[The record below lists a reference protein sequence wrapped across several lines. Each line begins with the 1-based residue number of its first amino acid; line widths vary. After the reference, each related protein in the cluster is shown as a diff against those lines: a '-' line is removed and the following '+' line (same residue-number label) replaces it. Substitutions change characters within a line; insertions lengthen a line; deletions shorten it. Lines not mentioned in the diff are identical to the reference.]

1 MLCFQVRS
9 PLGPFASFL
18 SVPRARYGAWLLCR
32 VALYVALAG
41 LCAQRATGE
50 DLSKVIDPLVQA
62 YSGNVA
68 VAVKHLGTGESYYH
82 HADVPMPT
90 ASLIKFP
97 IMVSAYGLIDRGRLS
112 LDQRLTLTDKDKV
125 PGSGIL
131 SDHFSQGTT
140 LSLRD
145 AIHLMIAFSDN
156 TATNLVIDQVGLET
170 VRRDMKELECP
181 ETLLNSKV
189 FRRDTTVDPD
199 RSQKYGLGSTT
210 AREMVRLLER
220 LQQGT
225 LVSKSASQEMLRHLE
240 SCLDRTK
247 LGRRLPDRVKF
258 AHKTGEVSASRTDAG
273 IIEAPSGP
281 IAICVL
287 TDQNEDP
294 SEGDDN
300 PANVLCAEI
309 GQAVYRYFQ
318 PDDEAP
324 ATDGTL
330 ALGAFGPLVES
341 LQRTLNARLQPSPGL
356 SVDGDFGPMTQT
368 AVLRFQREQGL
379 PESGEV
385 QPEMWKALGNL
396 VTEDEPVADPSVV
409 NAEVHSRTSPDPVMG
424 APFVTAKAWAIA
436 DGQTGRLLAGMHED
450 EPRAIASTTKIM
462 TALLVARWAEAHP
475 EALAETVT
483 FSQRADATEG
493 STSGVREGES
503 ISVGELLYGLLLPSG
518 NDASVALAEHFGQR
532 LAPPTS
538 QTASRLEQFVEAM
551 NAAAA
556 ELGMTHTHFAN
567 PHGLPNDEHLS
578 TARDLA
584 TLTFR
589 AMANPIIRNC
599 VGTHHRGCTVTGPG
613 GYTRNIRW
621 TNTNR
626 LLDFEG
632 FDGVKTGT
640 TDAAGACLVGS
651 GVRNGTSRIVVV
663 LGSTSSDARYTD
675 IRNLFRYAWM
685 LDGRENPSTI
695 QP

>member
-1 MLCFQVRS
+1 MFGFRIRSALGSFISLASAWRTRKGPRDHVRLALC
-9 PLGPFASFL
+9 
-18 SVPRARYGAWLLCR
+18 LLLTGTC
-32 VALYVALAG
+32 AQYVA
-41 LCAQRATGE
+41 GE
-50 DLSKVIDPLVQA
+50 ELRTVLDPLVQA
-62 YSGNVA
+62 HAGKVA
-68 VAVKHLGTGESYYH
+68 VAVKHLGTGDSYYYQ
-82 HADVPMPT
+82 ADVPMPT

-140 LSLRD
+140 ISLRD

-170 VRRDMKELECP
+170 VRSDMKELECP

-189 FRRDTTVDPD
+189 FRRDTTIDPE

-225 LVSKSASQEMLRHLE
+225 LVSKSASSEMVHHLE

-247 LGRRLPDRVKF
+247 VGRRLPSRVTF

-287 TDQNEDP
+287 TDQNKDQSGEN
-294 SEGDDN
+294 DN
-300 PANVLCAEI
+300 AANVLCAEI

-324 ATDGTL
+324 AADGIL
-330 ALGAFGPLVES
+330 ALGAVGPLVES

-368 AVLRFQREQGL
+368 AVLRFQREQRL

-385 QPEMWKALGNL
+385 RPEMWKALGNL
-396 VTEDEPVADPSVV
+396 ITEDEPVADPSIV
-409 NAEVHSRTSPDPVMG
+409 NAEGHSRTSPDPLKG
-424 APFVTAKAWAIA
+424 SPLVTAKAWAIA
-436 DGQTGRLLAGMHED
+436 DGQTGRLLIGIHED

-475 EALAETVT
+475 EVLEESVT
-483 FSQRADATEG
+483 FSQRADGTEG

-503 ISVGELLYGLLLPSG
+503 IPVGELLYGLLLPSG
-518 NDASVALAEHFGQR
+518 NDASVALAEHLGQR
-532 LAPPTS
+532 LAPPAS
-538 QTASRLEQFVEAM
+538 QARSRLEQFVDAM

-556 ELGMTHTHFAN
+556 ELGMTHTHFTN
-567 PHGLPNDEHLS
+567 PHGLPSDAHQS
-578 TARDLA
+578 TARDL
-584 TLTFR
+584 TILTHQ
-589 AMANPIIRNC
+589 AMSNPIFRKC
-599 VGTHHRGCTVTGPG
+599 VGTHHHGCTVTGPG

-626 LLDFEG
+626 LLDIEG

-651 GVRNGTSRIVVV
+651 GVRNGQSRIVVV

-675 IRNLFRYAWM
+675 IRNLFRHAWT
-685 LDGRENPSTI
+685 LDARENPSTI